1 MWPKLS
7 NINGEIFN
15 KITKRNNIDY
25 SQLNVWVRLFSGV
38 GDGLIMVSNPNTKL
52 FAAAGEGSLYGFAG
66 DKAGEGGYAGSLGRD
81 WEGNL
86 INPDIGRSL
95 RPSPIVTSLEFTEG
109 EDQISRS
116 GKISMTAFSLEQLEL
131 LQQYFM
137 EPGYNI
143 FCEWGWNTEDGAA
156 GLISTSKPNKI
167 ASLASSGNLVQ
178 SSIRAKA
185 LNTNGDYDN
194 MLGFIVGGS
203 VGNDGENYSLEI
215 ELRGTPELPTYLQ
228 SQNVVFSLLK
238 DGKGIQVR
246 KSSDA
251 FPKIDLSKEGTD
263 EEAPKLALDRRFATF
278 FNSLPAH
285 RQTKDVLDLRGRFT
299 LNDYVNCDG
308 LITENINSWL
318 QGTFFKNLVDWINPL
333 VDVGSL
339 NVQNFQVEKEKLFSK
354 NKYIRF
360 ERALDVITASG
371 LTGYTV
377 GDKQLKATIDI
388 TNTKIGSFPLIFSTK
403 PESLLISGKL
413 PDFEQYYLQTE
424 PPTYKSI
431 VGNPVDNSIGNI
443 SFTQFGK
450 STKGHTEEGG
460 YWGYLKN
467 LYINEDM
474 LVNKLTS
481 VNKNIRE
488 VLYDILNELSSAVN
502 SFWNFQIV
510 EDTDSNGNLVLSIV
524 DRNWVGQKPATP
536 KEFYHN
542 GEKSKFLNSALTI
555 DIPGE
560 MANQIISTRLGAA
573 AQKDAP
579 ILKVNKETFFAK
591 GADKFMKSV
600 TVRGNT
606 TETEEVDL
614 NTIKGQEEQIENNK
628 EEINDIKAG
637 STTKYVSYG
646 QGPGIFYTY
655 DKNGNVLSTTSA
667 GRTTYGSSP
676 EAKRLKELDNEN
688 KELNKKLEDTKKNN
702 LSSSVDKLD
711 IVPNPTIITNITEI
725 LDDDLI
731 TQETKEDEKIFNETF
746 KIYTFKD
753 TNLFDEIKQNSLLG
767 NNTGRLSQPLPIKY
781 TFTIMGNSGLR
792 RGDMFNI
799 VGIPS
804 KYKDRGLFQINAIT
818 HSIEGMKW
826 ETQVEGLY
834 RQVQ

>member
-7 NINGEIFN
+7 SINGDIFK
-15 KITKRNNIDY
+15 KITERTNTDASN
-25 SQLNVWVRLFSGV
+25 LNVWVRLFSGV
-38 GDGLIMVSNPNTKL
+38 GDGLIMISNPDVKL
-52 FAAAGEGSLYGFAG
+52 FAAAGEGGIYGHGGKITEAG
-66 DKAGEGGYAGSLGRD
+66 YGGVLGRD
-81 WEGNL
+81 WDGNL
-86 INPDIGRSL
+86 INPDVGRSL
-95 RPSPIVTSLEFTEG
+95 RPSPIVTALEFTEG

-137 EPGYNI
+137 EPGYNV

-156 GLISTSKPNKI
+156 GLISTSNKNSI
-167 ASLASSGNLVQ
+167 PSLASSGNLVQ
-178 SSIRAKA
+178 KAIRAKA

-203 VGNDGENYSLEI
+203 VGNDGENFSLEI

-228 SQNVVFSLLK
+228 SQNVIFQTIEEGTK
-238 DGKGIQVR
+238 INTVR
-246 KSSDA
+246 SSRD
-251 FPKIDLSKEGTD
+251 FPKIDLTKEGT
-263 EEAPKLALDRRFATF
+263 EAEAPQLALDRRFATF

-285 RQTKDVLDLRGRFT
+285 RQTADVLSLKPKFT
-299 LNDYVNCDG
+299 INDYVNCDG

-318 QGTFFKNLVDWINPL
+318 QGSFFQQLFGTGDKIK
-333 VDVGSL
+333 
-339 NVQNFQVEKEKLFSK
+339 VQNFQVEKEKLFSK

-371 LTGYTV
+371 LTSYTV

-403 PESLLISGKL
+403 PESLLIPGKL
-413 PDFEQYYLQTE
+413 PDFEQYYLQTT
-424 PPTYKSI
+424 PPSYKDI
-431 VGNPVDNSIGNI
+431 INNPVENKIGDI
-443 SFTQFGK
+443 SFTQFSE

-474 LVNKLTS
+474 LTNKLTS

-510 EDTDSNGNLVLSIV
+510 EDEDSNGNLVLSIV
-524 DRNWVGQKPATP
+524 DRNWVGQAPTTP

-560 MANQIISTRLGAA
+560 MANQIISTRLGASVN
-573 AQKDAP
+573 KDAP
-579 ILKVNKETFFAK
+579 TLKVNSKTFFAK
-591 GADKFMKSV
+591 GVDKFMKSV
-600 TVRGNT
+600 TIRGNVS
-606 TETEEVDL
+606 ETDEVDL
-614 NTIKGQEEQIENNK
+614 NTIKGQEEQITTNN
-628 EEINDIKAG
+628 EEIDDIKAG
-637 STTKYVSYG
+637 STRSFTGTQSSST
-646 QGPGIFYTY
+646 TY
-655 DKNGNVLSTTSA
+655 EYSANGELLKATTTSA
-667 GRTTYGSSP
+667 FSVRTVYGSSP
-676 EAKRLKELDNEN
+676 EAQRLKQLEEQNTELR
-688 KELNKKLEDTKKNN
+688 KKSEETKKNN

-711 IVPNPTIITNITEI
+711 IVPNPTIITNITKI

-731 TQETKEDEKIFNETF
+731 TQETEEDEKTFNQNF

-781 TFTIMGNSGLR
+781 TFTILGNSGLR

-804 KYKDRGLFQINAIT
+804 KYKDKGLFQINAIT
-818 HSIEGMKW
+818 HSIQGMKW